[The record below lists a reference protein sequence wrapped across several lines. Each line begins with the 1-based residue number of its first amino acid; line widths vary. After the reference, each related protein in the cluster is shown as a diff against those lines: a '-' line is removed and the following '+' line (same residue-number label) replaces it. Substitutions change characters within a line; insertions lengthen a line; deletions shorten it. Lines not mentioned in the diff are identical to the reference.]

1 MTVKNILILL
11 IIVAICSFAKEKIV
25 FATGDD
31 VKTKFGPSRDT
42 LSYED
47 LRDKMSFFVGN
58 QAFRWNKEG
67 IYVEMDKWDLTQE
80 FSGDGSFAAFLPAN
94 TTSMVMYYIPLVPCE
109 GGSGMGKCR
118 KCLKNSI
125 LKNNKS
131 ILKKCRKDV
140 QISDS
145 LNLLINKFF
154 AEERMSLVDCT
165 KGFDTFYSK
174 RGEYCYSNLFMFSQ
188 DESGKRKFFDMVPPG
203 CIDNEMKKNKIID
216 EYIYLYDQFYSIFHN
231 NFKGC
236 RWENFGDKK
245 QLDKC
250 LSY

>member
-1 MTVKNILILL
+1 MIVRKLMILL
-11 IIVAICSFAKEKIV
+11 IVVAISSFAKEEIV
-25 FATGDD
+25 FATGEN

-80 FSGDGSFAAFLPAN
+80 FSGDGGFAAFLPAN
-94 TTSMVMYYIPLVPCE
+94 TTSMVMYYVPLVPCE
-109 GGSGMGKCR
+109 GGPGMGKCR

-154 AEERMSLVDCT
+154 AEARKSLNKIPDWT
-165 KGFDTFYSK
+165 RYYSK
-174 RGEYCYSNLFMFSQ
+174 RGEICYSNLFMLSQ
-188 DESGKRKFFDMVPPG
+188 DKDGKRKFFDMVPPG

-216 EYIYLYDQFYSIFHN
+216 EYIYLYDQFYSIFHS
-231 NFKGC
+231 NFEEC